1 MIDPSA
7 LLSGLIHASVDSAL
21 STGQAGLSWVW
32 GDGRTVAMH
41 TEALARKQ
49 RVINVYVALARLV
62 ADRAAAAVAWT
73 RRPGPG
79 SRPACT
85 ATSRARSPTSGWS
98 CSGGWGGVRGA
109 RAALSCGPPRRRQ
122 ERRRRG
128 RLRAHHGGPS
138 AGHRSLLARARAEN
152 GFVVA
157 SVFVNPLQ
165 FGPAEDL
172 ASYPRDREAD
182 LAVLAAE
189 GVDLAFLP
197 SEREMWPS
205 PPEVRLQV
213 GGLAERLEGL
223 VRPGHLDGVAT
234 VVARL
239 LHLVG
244 PSRAYFGQKDAQQLA
259 VVRRMV
265 ADLAFPNQIVACPTV
280 REPDGL
286 AVSSRNAYL
295 LPDERQR
302 VIALYRA
309 LEAGRAEYASGG
321 RDPAT
326 VEAAAREVLEDA
338 PGVEPDYVA
347 LVDPATFEPV
357 KQAEAGQVLATA
369 ARVGRTRLIDNVVLS
384 G

>member
-1 MIDPSA
+1 MRAVASSA
-7 LLSGLIHASVDSAL
+7 EL
-21 STGQAGLSWVW
+21 
-32 GDGRTVAMH
+32 
-41 TEALARKQ
+41 
-49 RVINVYVALARLV
+49 
-62 ADRAAAAVAWT
+62 RAATDA
-73 RRPGPG
+73 
-79 SRPACT
+79 
-85 ATSRARSPTSGWS
+85 ARSDGVGVGFVPTM
-98 CSGGWGGVRGA
+98 GA
-109 RAALSCGPPRRRQ
+109 L
-122 ERRRRG
+122 
-128 RLRAHHGGPS
+128 H

-165 FGPAEDL
+165 FGPTEDL
-172 ASYPRDREAD
+172 TSYPRDREAD

-213 GGLAERLEGL
+213 GALAERLEGL

-234 VVARL
+234 VVAKL

-302 VIALYRA
+302 ATALYRA

-321 RDPAT
+321 RDPAA
-326 VEAAAREVLEDA
+326 VEAAAREVLADA
-338 PGVEPDYVA
+338 PGVELDYVA

-369 ARVGRTRLIDNVVLS
+369 ARVGRTRLIDNTVLE
-384 G
+384 

>member
-1 MIDPSA
+1 VRAVASSA
-7 LLSGLIHASVDSAL
+7 EL
-21 STGQAGLSWVW
+21 
-32 GDGRTVAMH
+32 
-41 TEALARKQ
+41 
-49 RVINVYVALARLV
+49 
-62 ADRAAAAVAWT
+62 RAATDAA
-73 RRPGPG
+73 
-79 SRPACT
+79 
-85 ATSRARSPTSGWS
+85 
-98 CSGGWGGVRGA
+98 
-109 RAALSCGPPRRRQ
+109 
-122 ERRRRG
+122 RRRG
-128 RLRAHHGGPS
+128 AGVGFVPTMGALH
-138 AGHRSLLARARAEN
+138 AGHRSLLARARAERDV
-152 GFVVA
+152 VVA

-172 ASYPRDREAD
+172 ASYPRDPEAD

-189 GVDLAFLP
+189 GADLVFLP
-197 SEREMWPS
+197 AEGEMWPS

-234 VVARL
+234 VVAKL

-259 VVRRMV
+259 VVRQMV

-295 LPDERQR
+295 SPNERR
-302 VIALYRA
+302 RATVLYRA
-309 LEAGRAEYASGG
+309 LEAGRAAFLAGA
-321 RDPAT
+321 RDPAA
-326 VEAAAREVLEDA
+326 VEAAARDLLDDS

-347 LVDPATFEPV
+347 LVEEATFEPV

-369 ARVGRTRLIDNVVLS
+369 ARVGRTRLIDNVILQ
-384 G
+384 